1 MCFFFLQEVVVQ
13 AQLYHV
19 CTYLGMSFLYIMATF
34 TNLIQTELTTR
45 IVQEIAAI
53 NLLLA
58 F

>member
-1 MCFFFLQEVVVQ
+1 
-13 AQLYHV
+13 
-19 CTYLGMSFLYIMATF
+19 MSFLYIMATF